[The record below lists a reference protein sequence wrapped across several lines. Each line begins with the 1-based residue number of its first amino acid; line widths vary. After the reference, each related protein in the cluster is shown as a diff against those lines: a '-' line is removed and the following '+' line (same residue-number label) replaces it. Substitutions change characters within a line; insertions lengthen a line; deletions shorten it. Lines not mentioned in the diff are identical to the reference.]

1 MGRIPEEA
9 WPPLIGGPIT
19 YDAPLCL
26 ISDLDFADEAVQ
38 LSMVLN
44 MVRRSGLP
52 NVRVLESGP
61 EIPDLLNSIAPY
73 IFDSDYGT
81 FTLDRCTALC
91 KIGDVTEDLLRAY
104 DVINL
109 PSASGAISE
118 NLLRMCVHYRTLLV
132 VDQKVVQQ
140 PDGGYATRSRYLD
153 ARLPPALFM
162 EVCRDDDGFAVR
174 CGGAGNPPKH
184 LIVPTFDLS
193 AIPLF
198 AHEILPRGTRIF
210 REGYYV

>member
-19 YDAPLCL
+19 YDAPLSL
-26 ISDLDFADEAVQ
+26 ISDLDFEDEAVQ

-52 NVRVLESGP
+52 NVRILESGP
-61 EIPDLLNSIAPY
+61 WIPDQLNSIFPF
-73 IFDSDYGT
+73 IFNSDDST

-91 KIGDVTEDLLRAY
+91 RVGDITEDLLRTY

-109 PSASGAISE
+109 PALSGTISE
-118 NLLRMCVHYRTLLV
+118 NLLRMCAHYRTLLV
-132 VDQKVVQQ
+132 VDLKVAQQ
-140 PDGGYATRSRYLD
+140 PDGGYDRRLNRSQSSQ
-153 ARLPPALFM
+153 PALFI

-174 CGGAGNPPKH
+174 CGGAGNPFKQ
-184 LIVPTFDLS
+184 LIVPSFDLN

-198 AHEILPRGTRIF
+198 SHEILPTGTRIL

>member
-1 MGRIPEEA
+1 MGRIPEDA
-9 WPPLIGGPIT
+9 WPPLIGGPIA
-19 YDAPLCL
+19 YDAPLSL
-26 ISDLDFADEAVQ
+26 ISDLDFEDEAVQ

-61 EIPDLLNSIAPY
+61 TVPELLNSIFPF
-73 IFDSDYGT
+73 IFDSDDST
-81 FTLDRCTALC
+81 FILDRCTALC
-91 KIGDVTEDLLRAY
+91 KIEDITEDLLRTY

-109 PSASGAISE
+109 PAATGKISE
-118 NLLRMCVHYRTLLV
+118 NLLRMCVRYRTLLV
-132 VDQKVVQQ
+132 VDQTVAQQ
-140 PDGGYATRSRYLD
+140 PDGGYDRRLNRSQSLQ
-153 ARLPPALFM
+153 LALFI

-174 CGGAGNPPKH
+174 CGGAGNPFKQ
-184 LIVPTFDLS
+184 LIVPTFDLN

-198 AHEILPRGTRIF
+198 SHEILPTGTRIL